1 MPPANAAAH
10 AEPDDW
16 LHDVGTS
23 SHSRGSIFTLR
34 GLYNLGCLAVLVV
47 ALFMLF
53 AGYPIITVLSDR
65 LLKSNGAFNLG
76 GVNGTGQVP
85 STVGNFG
92 LIDNDTPQEALTR
105 TGIGG
110 ANEGVEYEL
119 VFSDEFE
126 QDGRTFWPGDDPYW
140 CVFRSSFS
148 ICPLSLT
155 HKLTPHHNQ
164 QGGAFISAVSLFFLF
179 FTDFLFT
186 D

>member
-92 LIDNDTPQEALTR
+92 LIDNDTPQEALTK

-140 CVFRSSFS
+140 CVFRSFF
-148 ICPLSLT
+148 
-155 HKLTPHHNQ
+155 
-164 QGGAFISAVSLFFLF
+164 FISPLPLTQ
-179 FTDFLFT
+179 TDPPSHSTGRCVHLSCFSVFPLLY
-186 D
+186 